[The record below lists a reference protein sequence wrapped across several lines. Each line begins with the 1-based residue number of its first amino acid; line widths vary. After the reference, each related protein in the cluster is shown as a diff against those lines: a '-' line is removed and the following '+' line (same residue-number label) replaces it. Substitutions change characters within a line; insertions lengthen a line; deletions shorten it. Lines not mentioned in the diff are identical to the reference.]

1 VTDFAPKRLD
11 DQLVLARLDRRDR
24 VRSARYQADTF
35 QFHRYE
41 DKMTQLFQSSENH
54 TLDRHR

>member
-1 VTDFAPKRLD
+1 
-11 DQLVLARLDRRDR
+11 LARLDRRDR
-24 VRSARYQADTF
+24 VRSARYQEDTF

-54 TLDRHR
+54 TLDRHRWECP